1 MICDAVRERWMPL
14 AAGTGGSDL
23 AASDLGPDEARAL
36 AEHLAGCAACAS
48 EMARWRATRLST
60 LARARPVLAPG
71 WWEGFHAGVL
81 ARIDTDVA
89 DRAFAP
95 RKVELPADFWEGWS
109 SELARR
115 IAAERTGVD
124 AGRVVPQP
132 VAAPPVAWTGRR
144 GWWALAAA
152 ILAVAVVGWP
162 WRAAL
167 PVRDVAE
174 SPPVA
179 PATPSLPS
187 AGKVEEPWSVRPVR
201 GFALDNSVRVKRA
214 ASEPGWTSAL
224 DVVRPLDVARPF
236 GAARRL
242 APPVAPDFPIERSPV
257 PAAPGDRASF

>member
-14 AAGTGGSDL
+14 AAGTSMPEL

-36 AEHLAGCAACAS
+36 AEHLASCAACAS
-48 EMARWRATRLST
+48 EMAQWRAARLST

-71 WWEGFHAGVL
+71 WWDGFHAGVL
-81 ARIDTDVA
+81 ARIDQDVA

-109 SELARR
+109 TELAQR
-115 IAAERTGVD
+115 IAAERARVD
-124 AGRVVPQP
+124 AGRVAPRP
-132 VAAPPVAWTGRR
+132 IAEPRAAWAGRR
-144 GWWALAAA
+144 AWLALAAA
-152 ILAVAVVGWP
+152 VLAVAVVGWP
-162 WRAAL
+162 WLAAP

-179 PATPSLPS
+179 PEAPSSPS
-187 AGKVEEPWSVRPVR
+187 VGKVEEPWSVRPVR